1 MSIYRQFCEEQFDE
15 SGNLIDFKIKY
26 PENFNFG
33 YDVVDSIAESD
44 PEKTAIVWC
53 NTDGKELVL
62 SFRDMKALSNKAA
75 NVFREH
81 GIAKGDKVLVMLKR
95 HYEYWYTAVA
105 LHKLGAVL
113 VPVTHMLTVED
124 IEYRINSASIKGVVC
139 TPDED
144 ATKKIMSAKENCESL
159 ISLWTVQK
167 TVDGFENLSEEVAA
181 SVETWER
188 QQTLATES
196 MIMYFTSGTTGYPK
210 GVIHDHTYPLSHI
223 ITAKYWQQ
231 VTDGGLHF
239 TVAETGWAKTSW
251 GKIYGQWLAGS
262 AVMVFDFDNF
272 EPKQLMT
279 IINRYQVTT
288 FCAPP
293 TVYRYLT
300 KKGMIDMPSLKH
312 ASTAGEALN
321 PEVFKRFTE
330 QTGIPLMEGFGQT
343 ETTLILAN
351 FSGSISRPGSMGK
364 PSPLYHVGLLR
375 DDGMPAEVGEIGE
388 LVIIPEEDEKQ
399 PGIFIGY
406 HDNQALYEFVWRG
419 GVYHTGD
426 TAWMDKNGY
435 FWFNGRIDDV
445 IKTGGFRVGPFEIE
459 NVLMEHPAIMEC
471 SVIGVPDELRGQAI
485 KAVVVLAPGYDATAP
500 LQKEIR
506 EFCNTRVA
514 EYKWIRFIEF
524 AASMPKTISGKI
536 RKTELRDKFC
546 KW

>member
-1 MSIYRQFCEEQFDE
+1 MSIYQRFCEEQFDE
-15 SGNLIDFKIKY
+15 SGNLIGFKIKY

-33 YDVVDSIAESD
+33 YDVVDCIAKME
-44 PEKTAIVWC
+44 PEKTALVWC
-53 NTDGKELVL
+53 NTDGGELIL
-62 SFRDMKALSNKAA
+62 SFRDMQVLSSKAA
-75 NVFREH
+75 NVFRAH
-81 GIAKGDKVLVMLKR
+81 GITKGDKVMVMLKR
-95 HYEYWYTAVA
+95 RYEYWYTAVA

-124 IEYRINSASIKGVVC
+124 VEYRINSANIKGVVC

-144 ATKKIMSAKENCESL
+144 ATRKIITAKENCGSL
-159 ISLWTVQK
+159 SLLWTVQK
-167 TVDGFENLSEEVAA
+167 TVDGFENLSEEVAGA
-181 SVETWER
+181 PEKLER
-188 QQTLATES
+188 QQTLAAEP

-210 GVIHDHTYPLSHI
+210 GVKHDHTYPLSHI

-279 IINRYQVTT
+279 IINHYQVTT

-300 KKGMIDMPSLKH
+300 KKGMVDMPSLKH

-321 PEVFKRFTE
+321 PEVFRRFAE

-343 ETTLILAN
+343 ETSLILAN
-351 FSGSISRPGSMGK
+351 FAGSISRPGSMGK
-364 PSPLYHVGLLR
+364 PSPLYQIKLLK
-375 DDGMPAEVGEIGE
+375 DDGRPAEVGEIGE
-388 LVIIPEEDEKQ
+388 LVIVPKGNEKQ
-399 PGIFIGY
+399 LGIFIGY
-406 HDNQALYEFVWRG
+406 QDNPALYQYVWRG

-426 TAWMDKNGY
+426 TAWMDKDGY

-459 NVLMEHPAIMEC
+459 NVLMEHPAVMEC

-485 KAVVVLAPGYDATAP
+485 KAVVVLSPGYEASAP

-514 EYKWIRFIEF
+514 EYKWIRFVEF
-524 AASMPKTISGKI
+524 AASLPKTISGKI
-536 RKTELRDKFC
+536 RRIELRA
-546 KW
+546 

>member
-1 MSIYRQFCEEQFDE
+1 MSIYRQFCEERFDE
-15 SGNLIDFKIKY
+15 GGNLIDFKIKC

-33 YDVVDSIAESD
+33 YDVVDRIAETE
-44 PEKTAIVWC
+44 PEKTALVWC
-53 NTDGKELVL
+53 NTEGKELIL
-62 SFRDMKALSNKAA
+62 SFRDMQELSNKAA
-75 NVFREH
+75 NVFRAH
-81 GIAKGDKVLVMLKR
+81 GIAKGDKVMVMLKR

-124 IEYRINSASIKGVVC
+124 VKFRINSAGIKGVVC
-139 TPDED
+139 TSGDD
-144 ATKKIMSAKENCESL
+144 APQKILSAKQSCESL
-159 ISLWTVQK
+159 NALWTVQK
-167 TVDGFENLSEEVAA
+167 TVDGFMNLTEEVESA
-181 SVETWER
+181 SELLEH
-188 QQTLATES
+188 QQTLAADP
-196 MIMYFTSGTTGYPK
+196 MVMYFTSGTTGYPK

-231 VTDGGLHF
+231 VIDGGLHF

-293 TVYRYLT
+293 TVYRYLV
-300 KKGMIDMPSLKH
+300 KKGMVDMPSLKH
-312 ASTAGEALN
+312 ATTAGEALN
-321 PEVFKRFTE
+321 AEVFNRFTE
-330 QTGIPLMEGFGQT
+330 RTRIPLMEGFGQT
-343 ETTLILAN
+343 ETSLILAN
-351 FSGSISRPGSMGK
+351 FAGSISKPGSMGK
-364 PSPLYHVGLLR
+364 PSPLYQIDLLK
-375 DDGMPAEVGEIGE
+375 DDGTSAEVGEIGE
-388 LVIIPEEDEKQ
+388 LVIVPPKDRKQ
-399 PGIFIGY
+399 SGIFIGY
-406 HDNQALYEFVWRG
+406 HDNSALYKQAWRG
-419 GVYHTGD
+419 DVYHTGD
-426 TAWMDKNGY
+426 TALKDKDGY
-435 FWFNGRIDDV
+435 FWFKGRIDDV

-485 KAVVVLAPGYDATAP
+485 KAVVVLSPGYEATVP

-524 AASMPKTISGKI
+524 VASMPKTISGKI
-536 RKTELRDKFC
+536 RKVELGA
-546 KW
+546 